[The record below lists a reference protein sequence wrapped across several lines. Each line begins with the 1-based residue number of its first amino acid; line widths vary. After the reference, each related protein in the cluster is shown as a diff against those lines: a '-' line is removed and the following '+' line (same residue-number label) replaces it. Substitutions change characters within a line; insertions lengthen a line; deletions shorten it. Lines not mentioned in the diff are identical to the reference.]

1 VLEQQHR
8 LGAAV
13 AQARAATVKEPADWQ
28 AWLVLSRL
36 EAEAGHPG
44 PAVAAFERARALNP
58 QSPVFH
64 S

>member
-1 VLEQQHR
+1 MDE
-8 LGAAV
+8 
-13 AQARAATVKEPADWQ
+13 ARAATRNEPADWQ

-36 EAEAGHPG
+36 EAENGHPG
-44 PAVAAFERARALNP
+44 QAVTAFARARALNP